1 MNEVTLDVIEDAR
14 RFALRNIRPFAA
26 EIDRQQKLPLQV
38 IAAMAAKGYL
48 GATIPVVYN
57 GMGMDPVTYGLL
69 TEQIGKACASTR
81 SLLTV
86 HTSLVG
92 EAILRHGSETQRSH
106 WLPAMAAGEKIG
118 AFALSEPGIG
128 SDAAGV
134 TTAYRKKGSAY
145 VLNGNKRWIS
155 FGAIADFF
163 IVIAREGSDIT
174 AFLVEADTPGVSRV
188 PIEGMLGNRGAQLAE
203 IVFRDAEVQ
212 EANVLGKEGQGFS
225 CIVNTALDHGRYS
238 IAWAGLAIAQESLD
252 AMSGYACTREQFGK
266 RLFRH
271 QSIQAMIAEST
282 IGVHAARALC
292 LRAGSMRKDRHAD
305 AVTETIIAKCHTS
318 RIAMK
323 TAMDAVQI
331 HGANGCWD
339 GYPVERLFREAK
351 ILEIIEGT
359 TQIHQEVITH
369 YSMRQ
374 YGMPYNKERATG
386 QYHLNENA

>member
-1 MNEVTLDVIEDAR
+1 MGVVEDAR
-14 RFALRNIRPFAA
+14 RFALQHIRPLAA
-26 EIDRQQKLPLQV
+26 GIDRQQEMPRQL
-38 IAAMAAKGYL
+38 IAAMAGKGYL
-48 GATIPVVYN
+48 GATFPVAYH
-57 GMGMDPVTYGLL
+57 GMGLDAIAYGLL

-92 EAILRHGSETQRSH
+92 EAILRHGSAAQRNY

-134 TTAYRKKGSAY
+134 RTSYRKKGNAF
-145 VLNGNKRWIS
+145 VLNGSKRWIS
-155 FGAIADFF
+155 FAGIADFF
-163 IVIAREGSDIT
+163 IVVARDGADVT
-174 AFLVEADTPGVSRV
+174 AFLVDSESPGVSRI
-188 PIEGMLGNRGAQLAE
+188 PIEGMLGNRGAHLSDV
-203 IVFRDAEVQ
+203 VFREV
-212 EANVLGKEGQGFS
+212 EVREENVLGKTGQGFT

-238 IAWAGLAIAQESLD
+238 IAWAGVAIAQEALD
-252 AMSGYACTREQFGK
+252 AMSGYACIREQFGK

-271 QSIQAMIAEST
+271 QSIQAMIADATTS
-282 IGVHAARALC
+282 VHAARALC
-292 LRAGSMRKDRHAD
+292 LRAGAMRAERHAD

-318 RIAMK
+318 RVAMK
-323 TAMDAVQI
+323 AALDAVQI

-359 TQIHQEVITH
+359 TQIHQEAITH
-369 YSMRQ
+369 YSIRQ
-374 YGMPYNKERATG
+374 YGMPYNKDRAAG
-386 QYHLNENA
+386 QYQLNENA